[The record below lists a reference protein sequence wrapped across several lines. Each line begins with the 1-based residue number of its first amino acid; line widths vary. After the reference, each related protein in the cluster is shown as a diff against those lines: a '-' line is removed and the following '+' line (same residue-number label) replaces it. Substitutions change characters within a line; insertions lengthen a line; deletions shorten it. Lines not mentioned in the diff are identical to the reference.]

1 MNDMSTTKMWRKKR
15 GRTLILF
22 APLSW
27 SQNKKKQCENIF
39 FEKFKDKMKRD
50 NPSAHLTLHKQSV
63 NLSVRR
69 IIELVNNSHSYE

>member
-1 MNDMSTTKMWRKKR
+1 MNDMSTTKMWGKKR

-22 APLSW
+22 SPLNW
-27 SQNKKKQCENIF
+27 SNNNKKQCENIF
-39 FEKFKDKMKRD
+39 LEKFKDKMKRD